1 MKRNLIYTI
10 LLSFIPVIMVAI
22 LGSVFVRLGMDWFS
36 LLVKPSQWIPDE
48 VIPIVWTIIYL
59 LTAIV
64 LFLWLRN
71 GNMPKNVIALFI
83 INGALNVLWC
93 LLFFALQLT
102 FVGVIAI
109 VLNLVMGYCL
119 LVEIKKEN
127 MLYFYMLAIYPLWLS
142 IATTLN
148 MAVWILN

>member
-71 GNMPKNVIALFI
+71 GKIPKHILALFI
-83 INGALNVLWC
+83 INGVLNVLWC
-93 LLFFALQLT
+93 LVFFTLQLT
-102 FVGVIAI
+102 FVGLIAI
-109 VLNLVMGYCL
+109 ILNLIMGYY
-119 LVEIKKEN
+119 LVLEVKKEN

-142 IATTLN
+142 IATALN